1 LVVQVGA
8 IGPESDAGAARTP
21 AAPRCPDSTPQRA
34 RRQRPL
40 AMTTAAP
47 DYTSRVRRR
56 QRARRR
62 HRGSNR
68 APNRGIGEASAGP
81 RSPQSRD
88 PTHRSRR
95 GCARYL
101 RRGLWRRAAH
111 AAGAQRPQGA
121 SAPHGETQSSIR
133 RRAFRDDPE
142 KPCRALALATSDAHV
157 SAASAP
163 GLHELPGRDGGR
175 SSVHQ
180 SSTGPR
186 NCAAAPLTRRR
197 GYREARLFAGTSLTP
212 EDAPRTPDLLRI
224 RQYLDR
230 QPGNEKSV
238 DLRAFSSG

>member
-1 LVVQVGA
+1 ML
-8 IGPESDAGAARTP
+8 
-21 AAPRCPDSTPQRA
+21 A
-34 RRQRPL
+34 RRGRL
-40 AMTTAAP
+40 LHP
-47 DYTSRVRRR
+47 D
-56 QRARRR
+56 ARIRR
-62 HRGSNR
+62 HNGHAVSGRLQRRLLRLTTPPECAHDNR
-68 APNRGIGEASAGP
+68 HAGGIGVRIGRRIVGIGEASAGP

-238 DLRAFSSG
+238 DLQAFSSG